1 MLADGNGDYVSALGL
16 DLDGR
21 SFGMGI
27 RGQRFAMII
36 DDGTVTHLA
45 VEEPAMFA
53 VSKAE
58 AVLAVLQARM

>member
-1 MLADGNGDYVSALGL
+1 MWFS
-16 DLDGR
+16 